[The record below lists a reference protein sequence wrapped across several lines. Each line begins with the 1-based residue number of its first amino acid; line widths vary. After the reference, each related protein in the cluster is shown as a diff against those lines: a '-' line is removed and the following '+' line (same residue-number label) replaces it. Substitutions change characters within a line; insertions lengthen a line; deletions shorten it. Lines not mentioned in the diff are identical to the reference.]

1 MNVISVLSVSTDDF
15 KLRHWWSHLWGLFA
29 PHSMFYALKYHR
41 TLSPLFSLSLV
52 LFLTLMSRAST
63 PPPAEPAIS
72 LNVVVE
78 MAYYER
84 SQPATRGKGKGQQ
97 KKLPPKIKD
106 FEASI
111 TRSKDS
117 WLSFLKE
124 ILRCHDETRFR
135 VSARRP
141 YGIKVLIPPEK
152 AK

>member
-1 MNVISVLSVSTDDF
+1 
-15 KLRHWWSHLWGLFA
+15 
-29 PHSMFYALKYHR
+29 
-41 TLSPLFSLSLV
+41 
-52 LFLTLMSRAST
+52 MSRAST
-63 PPPAEPAIS
+63 PPPAEPAIN
-72 LNVVVE
+72 LNVIVE

-97 KKLPPKIKD
+97 KKLPPKIND

-111 TRSKDS
+111 TRSKGS